1 MLNDP
6 ARAPAASG
14 TRLVPERTGQGLA
27 LPDRLPAGYGYADAG
42 RRRRR
47 HRRHSRAGHHFLEA
61 WVPLIGS
68 QVRVV
73 ASWAYQVGMRPPS
86 MVMSA
91 PVTLAVRSLARMS
104 TRSATSSGRLN
115 RPVTVWFAAWLWT
128 SWALAPVA
136 RLTVAA
142 TPWSPSHRSVATGP
156 GLIVLTRMP
165 YWPACLDRDLEKLAS
180 AALAAL

>member
-73 ASWAYQVGMRPPS
+73 ASWAYHVGMGPPW
-86 MVMSA
+86 VVLSA
-91 PVTLAVRSLARMS
+91 PVAVAVRALARMG
-104 TRSATSSGRLN
+104 TRSVASSGRLN
-115 RPVTVWFAAWLWT
+115 RPGTVWVGSLVGT
-128 SWALAPVA
+128 SWGVA
-136 RLTVAA
+136 
-142 TPWSPSHRSVATGP
+142 
-156 GLIVLTRMP
+156 
-165 YWPACLDRDLEKLAS
+165 
-180 AALAAL
+180 